1 MGMKKIEKPWPECI
15 SSINADTLNTWF
27 NKNIEGKYLF
37 DESDL
42 VEVFSY
48 KYSDNSN
55 GNWSEKY
62 DLLEDTHKAYLIK
75 SSIEPIKKESL
86 KDVVS
91 EILEFTK
98 INDLGDNYIDR
109 FDLERLER
117 ALKVENDR
125 V

>member
-1 MGMKKIEKPWPECI
+1 MKKIEKPWPECI

-48 KYSDNSN
+48 KYTDDSN
-55 GNWSEKY
+55 GNWSEKN

-75 SSIEPIKKESL
+75 SSIEPIKKETPKEVL
-86 KDVVS
+86 QKIVNLHDDINQFKD
-91 EILEFTK
+91 EEAKELITKYILDARK
-98 INDLGDNYIDR
+98 A
-109 FDLERLER
+109 LEAER
-117 ALKVENDR
+117 G
-125 V
+125 